1 MIESGSCGSGL
12 ISTTSECDAAATALD
27 LPDKTSSAYTYTIW
41 SYPPGCML
49 VSSSSLYVYG
59 GGSSGSCSSY
69 YQCICMLTLPP
80 LPPLPLPLPP
90 SPPPPPVP
98 PVTPGSLAVTG
109 TQVAIT
115 YTVAGDVSD
124 LDLSTQDAIHGA
136 LEAMFAC
143 YPPSCFSV
151 LRVTAASVS
160 GRRRLVGGNT
170 SAVSLEFKMLS
181 TTSDASALVAQ
192 VEAAASEVDTL
203 SATLGITVL
212 ARSEVTVTEGA
223 TMVVTLAAP
232 PSLPPLPPLSPPSES
247 PHLVAVRFSP
257 SLDAVVLSFNQ
268 PTNQPAGCPLDGT
281 TLVQFT
287 SSNTDADFTDA
298 GLTCEW
304 SDPSTLVAYLTSS
317 STIKPGSNVSL
328 APATIWRLGWS
339 GSCAATP
346 AMCTSTPEP
355 VVLPTDAPCDD
366 LSTRAIVE
374 ACLTP
379 LARISGPTS
388 LPLCPGSGL
397 SLTGAYA
404 TAEDSS
410 GARRA
415 KEYRWGAANGTANLA
430 AISAH
435 LATQRTESAVLGAE
449 LLDGALHMRKVSPD
463 GLACG
468 SLLGRLSRHLAA
480 TPSGRVGGS

>member
-1 MIESGSCGSGL
+1 M
-12 ISTTSECDAAATALD
+12 
-27 LPDKTSSAYTYTIW
+27 
-41 SYPPGCML
+41 
-49 VSSSSLYVYG
+49 
-59 GGSSGSCSSY
+59 
-69 YQCICMLTLPP
+69 
-80 LPPLPLPLPP
+80 
-90 SPPPPPVP
+90 
-98 PVTPGSLAVTG
+98 
-109 TQVAIT
+109 AIT
-115 YTVAGDVSD
+115 YTVAGDLSD
-124 LDLSTQDAIHGA
+124 FDQSTQDAIHGT
-136 LEAMFAC
+136 LEAKFAC

-160 GRRRLVGGNT
+160 RRRRLVGGNT
-170 SAVSLEFKMLS
+170 SAVSLEFEMLL
-181 TTSDASALVAQ
+181 TTSDASALIAQ
-192 VEAAASEVDTL
+192 VEAAASEKLDTL
-203 SATLGITVL
+203 SATLGVTVL
-212 ARSEVTVTEGA
+212 ARSEVTVMEGA
-223 TMVVTLAAP
+223 TMVVT
-232 PSLPPLPPLSPPSES
+232 PSES

-257 SLDAVVLSFNQ
+257 SLDSVVLSFDQ
-268 PTNQPAGCPLDGT
+268 PTNQPAGCPLDGA

-339 GSCAATP
+339 GSCAASP

-374 ACLTP
+374 TCLTP

-404 TAEDSS
+404 TAEDTS

-415 KEYRWGAANGTANLA
+415 KEYRWGAANGTANLD
-430 AISAH
+430 AISTH
-435 LATQRTESAVLGAE
+435 LATQPTESAVLGAE
-449 LLDGALHMRKVSPD
+449 LLDGALHMREVGPG
-463 GLACG
+463 GLALCWAG
-468 SLLGRLSRHLAA
+468 SPGTWLRHFWD
-480 TPSGRVGGS
+480 G

>member
-1 MIESGSCGSGL
+1 MLPGYLQIAGGYYMIESGSCGSGL
-12 ISTTSECDAAATALD
+12 VSTTSECDAAATALH
-27 LPDKTSSAYTYTIW
+27 LPDKNSRDFTHSNSS
-41 SYPPGCML
+41 SPYPPGCVFYSDTYYSGTYSDTYYSTTIL
-49 VSSSSLYVYG
+49 VLFG
-59 GGSSGSCSSY
+59 GGSGSCSSSF
-69 YQCICMLTLPP
+69 QCICMFTLPS
-80 LPPLPLPLPP
+80 PPTL
-90 SPPPPPVP
+90 PPPPPVP
-98 PVTPGSLAVTG
+98 PVTPGSSAVTG

-124 LDLSTQDAIHGA
+124 FDQSTQDAIHGA
-136 LEAMFAC
+136 LEAKFAC

-160 GRRRLVGGNT
+160 RRRRLVGGNT
-170 SAVSLEFKMLS
+170 SAVSLEFEMLS

-212 ARSEVTVTEGA
+212 ARSEVTVTEGV
-223 TMVVTLAAP
+223 TMVVT
-232 PSLPPLPPLSPPSES
+232 PSES

-257 SLDAVVLSFNQ
+257 SLDSVVLSFNQ
-268 PTNQPAGCPLDGT
+268 PTNQPAGCPLDGA

-287 SSNTDADFTDA
+287 SSDTDADFTDA

-339 GSCAATP
+339 GSCAASP

-379 LARISGPTS
+379 LARIAGPTS
-388 LPLCPGSGL
+388 LPLCNGNDL

-415 KEYRWGAANGTANLA
+415 KEYRWGAANGTANLD

-449 LLDGALHMRKVSPD
+449 LLDGDRRMREVSPG
-463 GLACG
+463 GLALCWAG
-468 SLLGRLSRHLAA
+468 SPGTWLRHFWD
-480 TPSGRVGGS
+480 G

>member
-27 LPDKTSSAYTYTIW
+27 LPDKTSYDFTRVNFPVS
-41 SYPPGCML
+41 PGCVL
-49 VSSSSLYVYG
+49 LIDSSISLYVFG

-69 YQCICMLTLPP
+69 NQCICMFT
-80 LPPLPLPLPP
+80 PP
-90 SPPPPPVP
+90 SRPTLPPPPPVP
-98 PVTPGSLAVTG
+98 PVTPGSSAVTG

-124 LDLSTQDAIHGA
+124 FDQSTQDAIHGA
-136 LEAMFAC
+136 LEAKFAC

-151 LRVTAASVS
+151 LRVTAASVRR
-160 GRRRLVGGNT
+160 RRRLVGGNT
-170 SAVSLEFKMLS
+170 SAVSLEFEMLS
-181 TTSDASALVAQ
+181 TTSDASALIAQ
-192 VEAAASEVDTL
+192 VEAAASEKLDTL
-203 SATLGITVL
+203 SATLGVTVL
-212 ARSEVTVTEGA
+212 ARSEVTVMEGA
-223 TMVVTLAAP
+223 TMVVT
-232 PSLPPLPPLSPPSES
+232 PSES

-257 SLDAVVLSFNQ
+257 SLDSVVLSFNQ
-268 PTNQPAGCPLDGT
+268 PTNQPTGCPLDGA

-304 SDPSTLVAYLTSS
+304 SDPSTLVAYLSSS

-339 GSCAATP
+339 GSCAASP

-388 LPLCPGSGL
+388 LPLCNGSGL

-415 KEYRWGAANGTANLA
+415 KEYRWGAANGTANLD

-435 LATQRTESAVLGAE
+435 LATQHTESAVLGAE

-463 GLACG
+463 GLALCWAG
-468 SLLGRLSRHLAA
+468 SPGTWLQLLRDG
-480 TPSGRVGGS
+480 